1 MVDSDSTEGLCGEK
15 LAAEFCNF
23 HEVCMKNFKDYAEE
37 VSKTHSLQKRLK
49 PKPII
54 ISKKQQIISENY
66 LSFTKEELKTKIE
79 EHSMGDTKKKEWQKI
94 KKGKKEG
101 IINFLKD
108 LQKE

>member
-1 MVDSDSTEGLCGEK
+1 
-15 LAAEFCNF
+15 
-23 HEVCMKNFKDYAEE
+23 MKNFKDYAEE